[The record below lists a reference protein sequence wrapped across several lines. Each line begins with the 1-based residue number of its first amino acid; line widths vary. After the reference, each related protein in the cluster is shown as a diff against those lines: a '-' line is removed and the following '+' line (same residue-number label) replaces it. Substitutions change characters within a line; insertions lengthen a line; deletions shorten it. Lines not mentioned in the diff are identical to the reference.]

1 MINIALYGLGKIA
14 FDQHIPTINSSK
26 DFKLIAAISK
36 TESISG
42 ISVFSSISK
51 LYDSNIK
58 VDAISL
64 CVPPST
70 RFKIA
75 LEAISR
81 GYNLFLE
88 KPPCKSL
95 EECKILID
103 LAGSKGITIFAG
115 WHSKYALMI
124 SRAKEWINSYGYDHF
139 EINWKENVNK
149 WHPNQNWI
157 TRKNGF
163 GVFDSGI
170 NALSILYEL
179 TSDDFFAEKIEF
191 YRPRNWESPIAASF
205 NLGKRNKLCG
215 SVNFDFRACEKESWE
230 IKFTSG
236 KNELFLS
243 NGGQCM
249 QIDKTHIEL
258 KDKKNSEYEDMYL
271 HFRDVILQ
279 KQINFD
285 TRPLN
290 LVEKLFEK
298 ASWYEVE
305 EFVSI

>member
-51 LYDSNIK
+51 LHDSNIK
-58 VDAISL
+58 VDANSL
-64 CVPPST
+64 CVPPSI

-179 TSDDFFAEKIEF
+179 TSDDFFAEN
-191 YRPRNWESPIAASF
+191 R
-205 NLGKRNKLCG
+205 
-215 SVNFDFRACEKESWE
+215 
-230 IKFTSG
+230 
-236 KNELFLS
+236 
-243 NGGQCM
+243 
-249 QIDKTHIEL
+249 
-258 KDKKNSEYEDMYL
+258 
-271 HFRDVILQ
+271 IL
-279 KQINFD
+279 
-285 TRPLN
+285 
-290 LVEKLFEK
+290 
-298 ASWYEVE
+298 
-305 EFVSI
+305 